1 MGMIVAFVSGKGG
14 VGKTTITAVTGV
26 ALARKG
32 YKVLVA
38 DGDFGLRDLD
48 LAFGKENQVLFT
60 AYDAWKKTQRVRNVV
75 ISISDNLDLL
85 PASQDYRWE
94 DLGRKGYGKLLERL
108 SRRYDYVLVDAPAG
122 IGRGFDAI
130 LRVVDRLVVVTE
142 PYWGSMRDAQ
152 HVMAICRERC
162 LMDYAVVINRMQLH
176 NEAIVE
182 PQEALFTLGEE
193 DLGALL
199 PVSPLVEKS
208 MQNGV
213 LQDLSD
219 ADFLQILEPLVHFL
233 LTGQRTGLAEVME
246 LLSQLASHI
255 TPANIVLESDG
266 LIQIK
271 SNDKEPEGA
280 LVEARAK
287 VSTAKEE
294 RGSVSEDKEE
304 DTPSVD
310 FILKRLTGGQAESNG
325 ESHKVDKSLALSQV
339 EKEKGMAS
347 QAVAV
352 DRGHLDGGISKLS
365 QTGPSQLLQRQ
376 RNARWRIGRR
386 R

>member
-75 ISISDNLDLL
+75 IPISDNLDLL

-152 HVMAICRERC
+152 HVTAICRERC

-219 ADFLQILEPLVHFL
+219 ADFLQTLEPLVHFL

-246 LLSQLASHI
+246 CLSQLASHI
-255 TPANIVLESDG
+255 TPANTVLESDG

-271 SNDKEPEGA
+271 SNDKELEGA

-304 DTPSVD
+304 DPPSVD
-310 FILKRLTGGQAESNG
+310 LILKRLTGGQAESNG
-325 ESHKVDKSLALSQV
+325 ESHKVDKLLALSQV

-347 QAVAV
+347 QAVTV
-352 DRGHLDGGISKLS
+352 DRGHLDGRISKLS